1 MVMSQE
7 LIMVVDDEQHILELV
22 RYNLAKRGYRVLLAE
37 TGEAAL
43 LVGKNDLPDLIL
55 LDLMLPGIDGL
66 DVCRHL
72 KADPRTQHIPILLV
86 TARGQEEDIALGM
99 EMGADDYITKPFS
112 PKILIS
118 RIRAALRRK
127 ENTRNEFDS
136 ILRLGTLVI
145 NPIRQ
150 EVIVEGGVA
159 ELSET
164 QFQLLLL
171 LAQSPEKVFSRREI
185 LSTVSD
191 DSAHWTEGDVD
202 TLIEDLRDALGSCG
216 SYIVPV
222 RNAGYQINHY

>member
-1 MVMSQE
+1 MSQE
-7 LIMVVDDEQHILELV
+7 LIMVVDDEQNILELV
-22 RYNLAKRGYRVLLAE
+22 RYNLVRRGYRVLLAE

-43 LVGKNDLPDLIL
+43 VVGANDLPDLIL

-66 DVCRHL
+66 DVCRYL
-72 KADPRTQHIPILLV
+72 KADPRTQHIPIVLV

-112 PKILIS
+112 PKVLIS
-118 RIRAALRRK
+118 RIRAALRRRD
-127 ENTRNEFDS
+127 NTREEFES

-171 LAQSPEKVFSRREI
+171 LARSPEKVFSRRDI
-185 LSTVSD
+185 LSAVFADTTKW
-191 DSAHWTEGDVD
+191 AEKDVD
-202 TLIEDLRDALGSCG
+202 TMIEDLCESLGPCG

-222 RNAGYQINHY
+222 RNAGYQMNHY